1 MLFVHES
8 LIHAPAERVFAF
20 HELPDALQR
29 LTPEWMHV
37 RIVQAAP
44 DLAVGRVAIVDMPIV
59 PGWYTRTESEHTV
72 YDPPHLFVDTMRRG
86 PFRSWVHRHLV
97 IPTEGG
103 AILRDEV
110 DCALPW
116 FVGGGLADRLIVR
129 RRLRRLFDYRHRVT
143 REWCEL
149 VDR

>member
-37 RIVQAAP
+37 RVVQAAP
-44 DLAVGRVAIVDMPIV
+44 DIAVGRVAIVDVPIV
-59 PGWYTRTESEHTV
+59 FGWYTRTESEHIV
-72 YDPPHLFVDTMRRG
+72 YDPPRLFVDTMRRG
-86 PFRSWVHRHLV
+86 PFRRWVHRHLV

-110 DCALPW
+110 DCAMPW
-116 FVGGGLADRLIVR
+116 FLGGGLADRLIVR

-143 REWCEL
+143 REWCL